1 MSYYRL
7 LFRKSADGPVIGAQ
21 EIAARDDVDA
31 VRIARE
37 HVCDQTLE
45 LRCDTRKVNRYPA
58 EEGRQSA
65 SAF

>member
-7 LFRKSADGPVIGAQ
+7 LFRKSADGPVVGAK

-37 HVCDQTLE
+37 HVCDETLE
-45 LRCDTRKVNRYPA
+45 LWCDKRKVKGFPA
-58 EEGRQSA
+58 VDGRQSVL
-65 SAF
+65 AF